1 MEMLKPIKRSKIR
14 FNLEDSNITSKL
26 PKEVKALVKDLAD
39 VAMYVKAY
47 KEIGV
52 DEDVVPFGRIK
63 KEVVLDA
70 KKILDQL
77 TIKVKEKN
85 SKQEFMLGDDKE
97 DNSKAVKRQQE
108 LQSLMEQISR
118 LSSEYYQLLPK
129 VSPKIFHM
137 YCRIFIIIYIYKCC
151 IANINNNFYNRET
164 TSM

>member
-14 FNLEDSNITSKL
+14 FNLEDSKIPSKL

-52 DEDVVPFGRIK
+52 DEDAVPFGRIK

-85 SKQEFMLGDDKE
+85 SKQELTFGDDKE

-129 VSPKIFHM
+129 VSPIIFT
-137 YCRIFIIIYIYKCC
+137 IVILTIW
-151 IANINNNFYNRET
+151 
-164 TSM
+164 

>member
-14 FNLEDSNITSKL
+14 FNLEDSKIPSKL

-52 DEDVVPFGRIK
+52 DEDAVPFGRIK

-85 SKQEFMLGDDKE
+85 SKQEFTLGDDKE

-108 LQSLMEQISR
+108 LQYLMEQISH

-137 YCRIFIIIYIYKCC
+137 YYRIFIIIVHVC
-151 IANINNNFYNRET
+151 
-164 TSM
+164 